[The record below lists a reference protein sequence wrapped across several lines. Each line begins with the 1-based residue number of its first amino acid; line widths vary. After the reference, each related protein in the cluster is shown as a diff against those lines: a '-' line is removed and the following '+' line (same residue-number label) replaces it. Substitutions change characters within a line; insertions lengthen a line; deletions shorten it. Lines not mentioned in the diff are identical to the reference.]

1 MTQYLQVVSF
11 KQQIFALILHF
22 TELSMR
28 MVLADKIY
36 LTPIFQFANISFLS
50 TSSNLCRL
58 KLFSDSSA
66 LKKDP
71 PTQFVSESLK
81 KYLTNK
87 R

>member
-1 MTQYLQVVSF
+1 
-11 KQQIFALILHF
+11 
-22 TELSMR
+22 

-81 KYLTNK
+81 KYLTNNK
-87 R
+87 MYDIMNKLLGDSENELNIEN